1 MKTSVEK
8 GGRMR
13 PIKERDGEIVPDR
26 AMAVVDRVHAE
37 VEEVFDWSVVRW
49 SEKMR
54 ETIWPRGRWQQD
66 REEMIWPRGGQGD
79 LEGGGDDQTQFKK
92 REWSVMG
99 GSWATRPVKRWQASC
114 GTISAAQSWQRDLK
128 GAILPVCLG
137 LGRDL
142 THSLYSLFLLF
153 LSLSLLG
160 VCESENDLKVKQKCK
175 SFSGS
180 KALFYGQ
187 SYSFSR
193 KLYFTC
199 APKHAAGCKIFSG
212 NHLHPKQMHPKL
224 QTRFLRDTTFQLVT
238 NKEDRNIRIF
248 QYSPAEQKTN
258 T

>member
-1 MKTSVEK
+1 MGDETSQAVA
-8 GGRMR
+8 GFMR
-13 PIKERDGEIVPDR
+13 
-26 AMAVVDRVHAE
+26 H
-37 VEEVFDWSVVRW
+37 
-49 SEKMR
+49 
-54 ETIWPRGRWQQD
+54 
-66 REEMIWPRGGQGD
+66 D
-79 LEGGGDDQTQFKK
+79 L
-92 REWSVMG
+92 
-99 GSWATRPVKRWQASC
+99 GS
-114 GTISAAQSWQRDLK
+114 
-128 GAILPVCLG
+128 AILTTRSRRC
-137 LGRDL
+137 DL
-142 THSLYSLFLLF
+142 ASVSGVGARSNS
-153 LSLSLLG
+153 LSLLSLLALLG
-160 VCESENDLKVKQKCK
+160 VCESENDLKVKQKRK

-248 QYSPAEQKTN
+248 QYSPAEHKTN